1 MRACVC
7 ASVSG
12 RDVSG
17 HKEVVG
23 VLACLFLQVVRLCA
37 PERARKAGVLWVN
50 YARSCAWR
58 GGGAPGRTRCKWG
71 T

>member
-1 MRACVC
+1 MCVPVCVRVSLGVMFPVTRRWWMSSRVPAGGSTVRA
-7 ASVSG
+7 
-12 RDVSG
+12 
-17 HKEVVG
+17 
-23 VLACLFLQVVRLCA
+23 LAEGGGPV
-37 PERARKAGVLWVN
+37 WVN